1 MMTPMSAGIG
11 LIERGDAVGAFAHPL
26 RVRILEALRQPES
39 AAGLARTLGA
49 PRQKVNYHLRELERA
64 GLVRAAGERRK
75 GNFVEQL
82 YEPVADG
89 FVISPRVTWGEQR
102 QSVLRD
108 QVALARLIDLG
119 ERLQRDGAELLARA
133 AFEGVEVTSA
143 SVEAEVR
150 FATPE
155 ERSTFMTEF
164 LEVIG
169 PLLRK
174 HGARKGEPFR
184 VALGVYPDPTKEE

>member
-1 MMTPMSAGIG
+1 MLGIG
-11 LIERGDAVGAFAHPL
+11 LIETPEAVGALTHPL
-26 RVRILEALRQPES
+26 RVRILEALREPAS
-39 AAGLARTLGA
+39 AAGLARALGV

-64 GLVRAAGERRK
+64 GLVSQAGERRR

-82 YEPVADG
+82 YRPVADG
-89 FVISPRVTWGEQR
+89 FMISPRVTWGEQR

-108 QVALARLIDLG
+108 QVSLARLVELG

-155 ERSTFMTEF
+155 ERSAFMTEF

-174 HGARKGEPFR
+174 HGAREGEPFR
-184 VALGVYPDPTKEE
+184 VALGVYPDPTKED